1 METITTEAEL
11 AAAMAA
17 PLAFIYKH
25 SPICPS
31 SAVAFDEVL
40 AFQQRRD
47 VPVYLVD
54 VLDQR
59 PLSRFIA
66 ERTGVIHAS
75 PQAILVRGGVALWH
89 GSHRSVRLEALIRAL
104 DRLEPEGPPA

>member
-1 METITTEAEL
+1 METITTEADL

-31 SAVAFDEVL
+31 SAIAFDEVL
-40 AFQQRRD
+40 AFRQQRE

-59 PLSRFIA
+59 PLSRAIA
-66 ERTGVIHAS
+66 ERTGVVHAS
-75 PQAILVRGGVALWH
+75 PQAILVRRGVALWH
-89 GSHRSVRLEALIRAL
+89 SSHRSVRVESLIRAL
-104 DRLEPEGPPA
+104 DRWATEGPPT